1 VRDGETGRVVEPT
14 VDAVAAALAIG
25 EDDARAWGRAGKV
38 VAEQV
43 TWDRAIDRLLA

>member
-1 VRDGETGRVVEPT
+1 VAQACAWLRDHLDE
-14 VDAVAAALAIG
+14 
-25 EDDARAWGRAGKV
+25 ARAWGRAGRG